1 MAQGSTTGD
10 VNNDGSVDVADIAS
24 IIDVMAGKT
33 GGLSVTATDVNGDGN
48 VDVADIATIIDIM
61 AGKGSADE
69 KAYTSCPDENH
80 PHIIDLGL
88 PSGTKWACCNVGAN
102 APEEKGDYFAWGETI
117 PKEVYNWKTYIHCD
131 GTSNTCHKLGDI
143 AGIEGYDAATANWK
157 APWRMPSREQC
168 DELLDNCT
176 SEWTTHNNVNG
187 RKFTGPNG
195 GTIFLPATGYA
206 TGTHLYGVG
215 TRGSYWSST
224 PDNED
229 GAGSFGFASGGAHW
243 DFVYDRFRGQ
253 SVRPVR

>member
-33 GGLSVTATDVNGDGN
+33 GGLSVTAADVNGDGN
-48 VDVADIATIIDIM
+48 VDVADIATIFDIM

-131 GTSNTCHKLGDI
+131 GTSNTIHNLGSDI
-143 AGIEGYDAATANWK
+143 AGEEMYDAATANWK
-157 APWRMPSREQC
+157 APWRMPLKEQFE
-168 DELLDNCT
+168 ELRDNCT
-176 SEWTTHNNVNG
+176 SEGTKHG
-187 RKFTGPNG
+187 RYFTGPNG
-195 GTIFLPATGYA
+195 GTIFLPFAGYVWDA
-206 TGTHLYGVG
+206 HLYGTG
-215 TRGSYWSST
+215 GNYWSST
-224 PDNED
+224 RSDAES
-229 GAGSFGFASGGAHW
+229 AGVGRFGIAPAGIVC
-243 DFVYDRFRGQ
+243 DFIFERCRGQ